1 MNKRGLFARTAAG
14 ALGGMLLLGGAGA
27 AIADEVDN
35 SDVDVTVDIAALPP
49 VGALTMTVA
58 DDSAVLTEVAS
69 GDEDIRQFNGT
80 LPTVTVTDDR
90 EEVPAGL
97 YWYVVGQTSDFTGPG
112 TSTLPA
118 GHLGWAPKLLT
129 EGNGEVSEGGEVGT
143 VLDPQTDPNNVGIGT
158 GEDLL
163 ALALDSGE
171 AATVGEWKA
180 NADLFLKTPV
190 DVAPGSYSATLTLTL
205 WEDEQ

>member
-69 GDEDIRQFNGT
+69 GDEDIRQFNGV

-97 YWYVVGQTSDFTGPG
+97 YWYVVGQTSEFTANGAPAL
-112 TSTLPA
+112 SA
-118 GHLGWAPKLLT
+118 GHLGWTPKLLT
-129 EGNGEVSEGGEVGT
+129 DGNGEVSEGGEVGT

-163 ALALDSGE
+163 ALALDSGD